1 MLVKGKVA
9 VVTGGDRGI
18 GEKVAEVLANEGA
31 NVIVG
36 DLNME
41 KSDSLSLI
49 TSMET
54 GNIYESYLD
63 ITDLRSVKEF
73 FKKIINEFGKIDI
86 LVNNAGI
93 CKDIKPL
100 ESMERNEWDV
110 TNEVNVMGTVNCT
123 KEVIPI
129 MKNQKS
135 GRIVNLSSIAGE
147 IGGSASSI
155 AYSASK
161 ASIICITK
169 VLAKQLGPDGITVN
183 SVAPGYIITEM
194 TKTHVHDM
202 SNVPLRRRGTTLE
215 VANAILFLCSEMGSY
230 ITGTTLDVN
239 GGVYMN

>member
-1 MLVKGKVA
+1 MLVDGKVA
-9 VVTGGDRGI
+9 VVTGGSRGI

-36 DLNME
+36 DLNLE
-41 KSDSLSLI
+41 RSDTLTIKISTEL
-49 TSMET
+49 
-54 GNIYESYLD
+54 GNIYEAQLD
-63 ITDLRSVKEF
+63 ITDISSVKNF
-73 FKKIINEFGKIDI
+73 FKKIMNKFGQIDI

-93 CKDIKPL
+93 CKDITPF
-100 ESMERNEWDV
+100 ESMGRNEWDV

-123 KEVIPI
+123 KEVIPV
-129 MKNQKS
+129 MKSQKS
-135 GRIVNLSSIAGE
+135 GKIINLASIAGE

-161 ASIICITK
+161 TSIICISK
-169 VLAKQLGPDGITVN
+169 VLAKQLGPEGITVN

-194 TKTHVHDM
+194 TKTHVHDL
-202 SNVPLRRRGTTLE
+202 SNVPLRRRGTTLD
-215 VANAILFLCSEMGSY
+215 VANAILFLSSEMGSY